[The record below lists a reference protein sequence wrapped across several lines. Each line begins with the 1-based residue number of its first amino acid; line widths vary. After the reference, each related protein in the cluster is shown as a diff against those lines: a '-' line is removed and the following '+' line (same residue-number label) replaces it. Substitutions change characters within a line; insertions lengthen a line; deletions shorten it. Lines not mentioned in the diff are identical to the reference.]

1 MYQIHYSVP
10 LSYDLTTFYI
20 LGQMSNFSLVFF
32 RKFKISKR
40 HSESNWPLRDPL
52 VSRKLLN
59 FRRLAT
65 SVMFSISG
73 SASET
78 IIKDLLFPFPY
89 LASVSSEK
97 TSAMSA
103 SNCSSALLINRFW
116 RVLLASL
123 IRVLSNVLSMTSWKE
138 KKTIIRLLFY
148 SLDTLKPNT

>member
-1 MYQIHYSVP
+1 MIHFILKIAHIIICKLWYYKKVP
-10 LSYDLTTFYI
+10 LFCWFDHILDLWAEICQIFRW
-20 LGQMSNFSLVFF
+20 FF

-89 LASVSSEK
+89 LVSVSSEK

-123 IRVLSNVLSMTSWKE
+123 IKVLSNVLWMTS
-138 KKTIIRLLFY
+138 
-148 SLDTLKPNT
+148 